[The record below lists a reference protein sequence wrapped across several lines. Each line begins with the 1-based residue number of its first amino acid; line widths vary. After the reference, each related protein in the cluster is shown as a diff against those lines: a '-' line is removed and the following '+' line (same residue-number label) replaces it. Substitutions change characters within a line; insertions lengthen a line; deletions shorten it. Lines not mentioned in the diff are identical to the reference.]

1 MGKLRVALIAGGWS
15 GEREVSLKSGEA
27 VQKALDP
34 ERYAVARYDP
44 IDGLEHLVR
53 DREKLDVAFI
63 LLHGRYG
70 EDGSMQGF
78 LDLLR
83 IPYVGS
89 GVLASAMAMNKKVAK
104 TIYRGV
110 GLDVVDHVCLSAEE
124 KVRVEQISERLG
136 SSTVVKPVSEGSSLG
151 VAICHSN
158 GELKEGIQRAFS
170 YDREVLVER
179 FVPGTEV
186 TCCVLGTRTLEAL
199 PLIEIVPNR
208 EYSFFDYGAKYTPG
222 ATKEICPAG
231 IAQALTLEAQLAAK
245 KAHQALGCS
254 VWSRTDMI
262 VHGDKVYVL
271 ETNTIPGMTETSLV
285 PLAAKTAGISFP
297 QLVDK
302 LVALSLEGKRDWKM
316 VEESRGEHIS
326 S

>member
-27 VQKALDP
+27 VQRALDP
-34 ERYAVARYDP
+34 ERYAVTRYDP
-44 IDGLEHLVR
+44 IDGLEGLIR
-53 DREKLDVAFI
+53 DREKVDVAFI

-78 LDLLR
+78 LELLR

-89 GVLASAMAMNKKVAK
+89 GVLASAMAMNKRVAK
-104 TIYRGV
+104 AIYQGAA
-110 GLDVVDHVCLSAEE
+110 LNVVEHVCVTAEE
-124 KVRVEQISERLG
+124 KVRVELISERLG
-136 SSTVVKPVSEGSSLG
+136 PSTVVKPVSEGSSLG
-151 VAICHSN
+151 VAICHTKE
-158 GELKEGIQRAFS
+158 ELREGIRRAFS

-179 FVPGTEV
+179 FILGREV

-208 EYSFFDYGAKYTPG
+208 EYNFFNYRAKYTPG
-222 ATKEICPAG
+222 ATKEICPAE
-231 IAQALTLEAQLAAK
+231 IAPALTVKAQLAAK
-245 KAHQALGCS
+245 RAHQALGCS

-262 VHGDKVYVL
+262 VDGDEVYLL

-285 PLAAKTAGISFP
+285 PLAAKTAGISFS

-302 LVALSLEGKRDWKM
+302 LIALSLEEKKGSKRVGK
-316 VEESRGEHIS
+316 SG
-326 S
+326 